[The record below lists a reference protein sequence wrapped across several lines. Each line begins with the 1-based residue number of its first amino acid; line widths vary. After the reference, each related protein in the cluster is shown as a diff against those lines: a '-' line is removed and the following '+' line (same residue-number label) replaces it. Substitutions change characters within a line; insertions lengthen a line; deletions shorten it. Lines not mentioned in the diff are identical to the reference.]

1 MNVSLYYPPCGT
13 LPHTRKSNASMLL
26 KDAIAALKLMP
37 AALRLKL
44 NGLTD
49 TQLHFQPEGG
59 YFSVLENVCHLRDI
73 EIEGYSVRLQR
84 MLSEAHPSLPDING
98 GQLARERRYSEQ
110 SLQPALD
117 AFTQARHANLKILEK
132 VTEPQLARTAYLG
145 AVGEITLGR
154 LLELWVEH
162 DRGHIQELKRLTHLT
177 AHPDISLP

>member
-13 LPHTRKSNASMLL
+13 LPTRKSNASMLL
-26 KDAIAALKLMP
+26 KDAVAALKLMP
-37 AALRLKL
+37 ETLRDRIA
-44 NGLTD
+44 GLTD

-59 YFSVLENVCHLRDI
+59 YFSVLENVCHLRDL
-73 EIEGYSVRLQR
+73 EIEGYGVRLQR
-84 MLSEAHPSLPDING
+84 LLSEAHHSLPDING
-98 GQLARERRYSEQ
+98 GQLARERRYNEQ
-110 SLQPALD
+110 PLQPALD
-117 AFTQARHANLKILEK
+117 AFIQARHANLKILEK
-132 VTEPQLARTAYLG
+132 VNEPKLARIAYLE